1 MDDLAEEEKEAELLD
16 SIDEAAELELGL
28 NQQASKRGRD
38 IEEEVDEEIG
48 EEVGEEVGE
57 VVKRRRVDVDVED
70 VKVVVSKRVN
80 AISAARAKTS
90 KGQNNQA
97 AKMLS
102 KNKKVINSF
111 NIGDLVLLATEN
123 VLAMLEIYYV
133 TLWTKKTIYFNSV
146 RKSVL

>member
-1 MDDLAEEEKEAELLD
+1 M
-16 SIDEAAELELGL
+16 
-28 NQQASKRGRD
+28 
-38 IEEEVDEEIG
+38 
-48 EEVGEEVGE
+48 
-57 VVKRRRVDVDVED
+57 DVED
-70 VKVVVSKRVN
+70 VEVVVSKRVN